1 MKKLV
6 LRLVSLA
13 VLAVTIPLAQTACH
27 TAPSAH
33 ASQVQ
38 VQTLKSVGQVAEA
51 AVALSVQLYGSRKIT
66 AAQAREVADFYDRK
80 FQPAFRLAVSAV
92 NANLDSFADPEI
104 IGLANDL
111 VALVLKYKNASP

>member
-1 MKKLV
+1 MKKI

-13 VLAVTIPLAQTACH
+13 VLALTIPLMQTACQ
-27 TAPSAH
+27 TAPSARV
-33 ASQVQ
+33 AQ

-51 AVALSVQLYGSRKIT
+51 AVALSAQLYGAQKIT

-80 FQPAFRLAVSAV
+80 FQPAFRLAASAV
-92 NANLDSFADPEI
+92 SANLDSFANPEI